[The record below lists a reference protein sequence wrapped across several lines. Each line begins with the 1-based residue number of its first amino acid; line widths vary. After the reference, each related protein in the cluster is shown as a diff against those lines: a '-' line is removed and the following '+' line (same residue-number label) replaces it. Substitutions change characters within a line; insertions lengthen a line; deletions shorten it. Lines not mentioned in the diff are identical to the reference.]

1 VKWQNSSIGLLN
13 DHLNFTTKTKRL
25 RLEMGNEG
33 VKEAAQ
39 WLGKNIIAV
48 TIIGVLLVAMFLAY
62 LATTNLA
69 WSKTERNG
77 YFIDPTNGQC
87 YHQVPGGVR
96 PCAFVPPSA
105 Q

>member
-1 VKWQNSSIGLLN
+1 
-13 DHLNFTTKTKRL
+13 
-25 RLEMGNEG
+25 MGNEG